1 MLTLIHPTPTYL
13 EYNNPHSVV
22 MLDTAVLI
30 LATQARPGGVI
41 PIFFSQHNS
50 AAQLRF
56 AISLIQ
62 YLILV

>member
-13 EYNNPHSVV
+13 EYNNLHSDV
-22 MLDTAVLI
+22 MLDTAVFI
-30 LATQARPGGVI
+30 LTTKEQPGGVI
-41 PIFFSQHNS
+41 PIFSQDNS

-62 YLILV
+62 YLILM